1 MSYLWRGVGIDGWKK
16 VVVRLILVLF
26 VIITL
31 LYAWKRQGDEEF
43 KDLEQDKIN
52 LIKERKYK

>member
-16 VVVRLILVLF
+16 VVVRLIIALF